1 MKLTYK
7 LADDMAVMRNSIAK
21 VYNEELCD
29 RVERDAL
36 VKLSRNLTSLK
47 YDLAALENRI
57 GIEISADP
65 YSKIFEN

>member
-7 LADDMAVMRNSIAK
+7 LADDMAAMRKSIAK

-29 RVERDAL
+29 RVERTAL
-36 VKLSRNLTSLK
+36 VELSRNLTSLK
-47 YDLAALENRI
+47 YDLATLENRI

-65 YSKIFEN
+65 YSKSFEN

>member
-7 LADDMAVMRNSIAK
+7 LADDMAAMRNSIAK

-29 RVERDAL
+29 RVERAAL
-36 VKLSRNLTSLK
+36 VKLSSNLTSLK
-47 YDLAALENRI
+47 YDLATLENRI

-65 YSKIFEN
+65 FSKSFEN